1 MKFLDGEMAVVRLDV
16 VQNVVEVEV
25 PVPAG
30 FRVLVEELGGQDFLR
45 VAHPRILLLPE
56 AIRTS
61 GVAPLKVGM
70 PLAADRPAPVKMQMF
85 LQSFRCME
93 NGRFFAIFCF
103 DGCPLRSFVIAV
115 IAAGISPHR

>member
-61 GVAPLKVGM
+61 EGGNAAGRGEASPSQDADV
-70 PLAADRPAPVKMQMF
+70 LAVFQVH
-85 LQSFRCME
+85 
-93 NGRFFAIFCF
+93 GRFFAIFCF
-103 DGCPLRSFVIAV
+103 DGCPLRSLVIAV